1 MICPY
6 TSCGQIPCIVY
17 LMVISILLSDEFF
30 AFTPTGNKIR
40 HDLLCMYI
48 CDGSPLFA
56 LSLAFALRAQNT
68 RSARL

>member
-17 LMVISILLSDEFF
+17 LVVISILLSDEFF

-40 HDLLCMYI
+40 HDLLRIYI
-48 CDGSPLFA
+48 YLMDRLC
-56 LSLAFALRAQNT
+56 LR
-68 RSARL
+68 

>member
-17 LMVISILLSDEFF
+17 LVVISILLSDEFF

-40 HDLLCMYI
+40 HDLLCIYNIFIYLMDRL
-48 CDGSPLFA
+48 C
-56 LSLAFALRAQNT
+56 LR
-68 RSARL
+68 